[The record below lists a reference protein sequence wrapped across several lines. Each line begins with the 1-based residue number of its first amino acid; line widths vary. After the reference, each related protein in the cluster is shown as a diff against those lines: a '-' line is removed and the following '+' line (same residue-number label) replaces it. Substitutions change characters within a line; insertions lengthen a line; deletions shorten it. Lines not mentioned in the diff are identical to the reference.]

1 MNLLEEF
8 KKQVENTGNEI
19 ATVPIKLE
27 NILEITET
35 GYLKAE
41 YLLDQLIQ
49 NNHISKITEN
59 VIARIDN
66 LLYDDKKIYYALL
79 DVQNQQVLLGID
91 KETVDKKEMIV
102 NE

>member
-19 ATVPIKLE
+19 VTVPIKLE

-41 YLLDQLIQ
+41 YLLDQLIKDK
-49 NNHISKITEN
+49 HISKITEN

-79 DVQNQQVLLGID
+79 DVQNQRVLLGID
-91 KETVDKKEMIV
+91 KNTLDKMKSNI
-102 NE
+102 N

>member
-19 ATVPIKLE
+19 VTVPIKLE

-91 KETVDKKEMIV
+91 KNTLDKMESNV
-102 NE
+102 N